1 MVPLEGGAG
10 MNPTTVLIADDVAQV
25 REDLRSVLTLAGGI
39 EVVGEASNGQEAVEL
54 AESLRPDVVL
64 MDLEMPGLGG
74 CAATRRIKAR
84 RPDAR
89 VVALTVHGDE
99 VTRTEAFQAGVDAF
113 VVKGAALGNLVKAIS
128 EREE

>member
-39 EVVGEASNGQEAVEL
+39 EVVGEASNGQETVEL

-64 MDLEMPGLGG
+64 MDLEMPGLDG

-84 RPDAR
+84 LPSAR

-99 VTRTEAFQAGVDAF
+99 VTRNEAFQAGVDAF